1 MDRSTLIGLAGGF
14 GLISLAILSQGNF
27 LAFVSIA
34 SFLIVMGGV
43 LAATL
48 INYSANHITETYSI
62 LKQTLTSTRSNLT
75 DYVEMMIMFA
85 RRARRN
91 GLLVLDD
98 DVGYV
103 EDDYLRNG
111 LELAIDGISEENL
124 QQVLDDEIASI
135 ERQQDQ
141 GVKVLESMGGY
152 SPAFGMIGTIIGLVL
167 MLQNLEDPET
177 LGAGLSIAL
186 ITTFYGTTMANLV
199 FTPLAGKLQ
208 ERSEKLVVEKS
219 MLRAGIVSLA
229 NGENPRIMEKKMLSF
244 VEPEE
249 RAEYL
254 RIHGSKG
261 YSQQQE
267 EKLYNHWVN
276 QQKDKWENVLSNLET
291 G

>member
-1 MDRSTLIGLAGGF
+1 MDRSTLSGLLIGF

-27 LAFVSIA
+27 IAFISIA
-34 SFLIVMGGV
+34 SLLIVMGGV
-43 LAATL
+43 FAATL
-48 INYSANHITETYSI
+48 VNYNYKDIVDSYYSLKHALTTDKSSMTEH
-62 LKQTLTSTRSNLT
+62 
-75 DYVEMMIMFA
+75 VEMMIMFA

-103 EDDYLRNG
+103 EDEYLRNG
-111 LELAIDGISEENL
+111 LELAVDGISEENL
-124 QQVLDDEIASI
+124 RQILDDEIASL
-135 ERQQDQ
+135 EKRQEK

-167 MLQNLEDPET
+167 MLQNLEDPQT

-186 ITTFYGTTMANLV
+186 ITTFYGTTFANLV

-208 ERSEKLVVEKS
+208 QRTEEVVNEKS
-219 MLRAGIVSLA
+219 MLRSGIMSLA

-244 VEPEE
+244 VNPED

-254 RIHGSKG
+254 RIHGTKG
-261 YSQQQE
+261 YTQQQE